1 MFTKSLE
8 VISSGNVF
16 EEQLGSPLPHFGS
29 SFHTF
34 YYRTT
39 SSFKP
44 LPSMLDK
51 QGNKNL
57 AIYSKYTKMLNPK
70 LDSSS

>member
-1 MFTKSLE
+1 MYTKSWE
-8 VISSGNVF
+8 VVSSGNVF

-34 YYRTT
+34 YYRNTKPT

-44 LPSMLDK
+44 LPLMLEK

-57 AIYSKYTKMLNPK
+57 TIYSNTPRC
-70 LDSSS
+70 